1 MPPVFLNALTVGLV
15 ALIPKA
21 LTDAYD
27 YFFNGEE
34 IQVKKKADKTKW
46 SNAHIVTAKREYQL
60 YLTDKA
66 IYPTQ
71 QDLVDTLNQMCGTNK
86 SVAQVMRICRSDS

>member
-1 MPPVFLNALTVGLV
+1 MPPVFITALTTGLV

-27 YFFNGEE
+27 YFFNDEE
-34 IQVKKKADKTKW
+34 NQIKKKVDKTKW
-46 SNAHIVTAKREYQL
+46 STAHIETAQREYKL
-60 YLTDKA
+60 YLADKT

-71 QDLVDTLNQMCGTNK
+71 QALVDTLNKMCGTTK
-86 SVAQVMRICRSDS
+86 SVAQVMRICRSD

>member
-1 MPPVFLNALTVGLV
+1 MPPVIITALTTGLV

-34 IQVKKKADKTKW
+34 IQVKKVPDRTKFTRE
-46 SNAHIVTAKREYQL
+46 NYIIAHREYGNYIDDRDMTQKE
-60 YLTDKA
+60 LTDK
-66 IYPTQ
+66 
-71 QDLVDTLNQMCGTNK
+71 LNRMFGTNK
-86 SVAQVMRICRSDS
+86 SVAQMMRICRSDP

>member
-1 MPPVFLNALTVGLV
+1 MPPVLLTAFTAGLV

-34 IQVKKKADKTKW
+34 IQIKKVPDKTTLSK
-46 SNAHIVTAKREYQL
+46 AQEIVANRHYQR
-60 YLTDKA
+60 YLIKDGTYTSQK
-66 IYPTQ
+66 
-71 QDLVDTLNQMCGTNK
+71 DLTHFLNVMFDTNK
-86 SVAQVMRICRSDS
+86 SIAQMMRICRSSE